1 MSDFLQD
8 PALLGLLQELDKDR
22 LNIVAGQRK
31 AKIVMIAGGVLL
43 LIVIL
48 LGMTT
53 AFTLVPC
60 VAILV
65 YGFVLKIK
73 MDFPLKLYKDTF
85 KQKVVAT
92 ALKDIDPSMVI
103 EPLNGMSEEEF
114 KASQLFTTSPDRYA
128 SEDQITGQADKTRFY
143 FSEVKAE
150 YKDESTD
157 SDGRR
162 QVSWDLIF
170 DGIIFTADFNKNFI
184 GTTVVRPKNIA
195 STLGSWITK
204 ALSSFSDKQVVELE
218 NAEFSEKFVT
228 YSTDQIE
235 ARYILTPAM
244 MEKLCELNRESRGSI
259 SLSFIYSR
267 VYIAFPMDHNYF
279 EPPLKT
285 SILDSDILE
294 KDILIVRFLYDV
306 VKELGL
312 NTRIWGKS

>member
-1 MSDFLQD
+1 MADIIQDPELLSVLQD
-8 PALLGLLQELDKDR
+8 LEKDR
-22 LNIVAGQRK
+22 IIIADGIRK
-31 AKIVMIAGGVLL
+31 SRIVMIVGGVIL

-53 AFTLVPC
+53 FFTLLPGA
-60 VAILV
+60 AIII
-65 YGFVLKIK
+65 YGFILKSK
-73 MDFPLKLYKDTF
+73 TDFPLKLYKESF
-85 KQKVVAT
+85 KKKVVAA
-92 ALKDIDPSMVI
+92 ALKNIDPSMVI

-114 KASQLFTTSPDRYA
+114 KASQLFTTSPDRYS
-128 SEDQITGQADKTRFY
+128 SEDQITGKADKTNFY

-170 DGIIFTADFNKNFI
+170 NGIIFTADFNKNFN
-184 GTTVVRPKNIA
+184 GTTVVRPKNVS
-195 STLGSWITK
+195 STLGSWVTK

-218 NAEFSEKFVT
+218 NAEYSQNFVT
-228 YSTDQIE
+228 YATDQIE

-244 MEKLCELNRESRGSI
+244 MEKLCELNGKSRGSI

-285 SILDSDILE
+285 SVLDSGTLE
-294 KDILIVRFLYDV
+294 KDILIVQFLYGV